1 MNILWTINQPS
12 SIKVIGHFLLKYK
25 RNRINF
31 ILNSLLDKGL
41 ITVLETKKG
50 SVWVQLYKPIITAE
64 EYYYSLIPHEYLEFL
79 ISHFINT
86 SEDIEDI
93 NEAKKY
99 N

>member
-12 SIKVIGHFLLKYK
+12 SIKAIGHFLLKYK
-25 RNRINF
+25 RNRINY

-41 ITVLETKKG
+41 ITVQETKKG
-50 SVWVQLYKPIITAE
+50 SVLIQLYEPIITAE

-86 SEDIEDI
+86 SEGIEDI
-93 NEAKKY
+93 DEATTY
-99 N
+99 D